1 MAAMRN
7 RPGSRRPAARLLL
20 PAGMLVFCAIAFW
33 LTMQFDRVPPI
44 LKRGIEPSDF
54 PQLVIGLI
62 GLLCIADI
70 FTDRSAPPGKLPA
83 VVWQTLMAMAG
94 FAALAQADL
103 FLGLGLFAA
112 ALGFLWGERRV
123 PVFIALG
130 AGLPLAVFF
139 FFEVVFE
146 IRFPRGLLT
155 NLWYGWA

>member
-1 MAAMRN
+1 MAAMHN
-7 RPGSRRPAARLLL
+7 RPGSRRPAARWLLA
-20 PAGMLVFCAIAFW
+20 AGMLVFCVIAFW
-33 LTMQFDRVPPI
+33 LTTRFDRVPPI

-54 PQLVIGLI
+54 PQLVIGLV
-62 GLLCIADI
+62 GLLCIADL
-70 FTDRSAPPGKLPA
+70 FTDQSAPPEKLPGA
-83 VVWQTLMAMAG
+83 VWRTLIAMAG

-139 FFEVVFE
+139 FFDIVFE
-146 IRFPRGLLT
+146 IRFPRGILT
-155 NLWYGWA
+155 NLWYGWV